1 MSEFIFM
8 LTHDDETVADALSI
22 YKEIRDTGCHY
33 VGFKDIGLPKD
44 KLKELNRLMQEDGHK
59 TMMEVVSL
67 SEADERRSAESAIEI
82 GVDYLIGGTRK
93 ELLKQTME
101 GSGIKLF
108 PYIGNV
114 VGHPARLEGTIES
127 FVAEARETEDFGVDG
142 INLLAY
148 RYVGDAEELVKAV
161 IDAVDIPVICA
172 GSVRSVRQIET
183 LRDMGVWGFTIGG
196 AILEREIIPGGSL
209 VEQIEATLQAAG
221 GLAGSEADK

>member
-8 LTHDDETVADALSI
+8 LTHDDETVADALNI

-44 KLKELNRLMQEDGHK
+44 ELKELNRLMHEDGHK

-67 SEADERRSAESAIEI
+67 SEADERRSAESAMDI

-93 ELLKQTME
+93 ELLKEATA

-114 VGHPARLEGTIES
+114 VGHPAKLEGTIED
-127 FVAEARETEDFGVDG
+127 FVAEAKEAEAFGVEG

-148 RYVGDAEELVKAV
+148 RYVGDAEALTKAV
-161 IDAVDIPVICA
+161 IEAIKIPLICA

-183 LRDMGVWGFTIGG
+183 LRDMGVWAFTIGG
-196 AILEREIIPGGSL
+196 AILEKEIVRGGSL
-209 VEQIEATLQAAG
+209 VEQIEATLHAAG
-221 GLAGSEADK
+221 GQD